1 MKSIFK
7 LIMVIGLLS
16 PLLSAHANITAE
28 IRTEQGYRRLELIDI
43 SRGELNFRIE
53 GAPSGVQSSIELD
66 SVLTTIFDV
75 EYDRAAVFA
84 ADRERNWVRAAGI
97 ILRGTSS
104 TLPFLALP
112 ENNAIEPVFRAGQYL
127 ERAANNQYISGDPEK
142 VEASRRTYEQA
153 YRVLDAVAKADWSY
167 LSEPAKLKAANCQAM
182 LGNMENA
189 RRIWRNAR
197 EPDPYDGAF
206 GQYWLTRGRM
216 LFQEGQVR
224 DAADA
229 FAKTVIFDSKNGP
242 VFCDALLMLAQC
254 HEQML
259 EYHRARDVYFELARL
274 FRRTEW
280 GEKAIERLKYIM
292 ENELTAEDEP
302 TEAARVFFALEED
315 MNTLVKELLNEI
327 REEEKGN
334 DQ

>member
-1 MKSIFK
+1 MKNILK
-7 LIMVIGLLS
+7 ILIACAALFS
-16 PLLSAHANITAE
+16 LSAAHAKITAE
-28 IRTEQGYRRLELIDI
+28 IRTEEGYRRLELIDI

-66 SVLTTIFDV
+66 RVLTTIFDV
-75 EYDRAAVFA
+75 EYDRSAVFA

-97 ILRGTSS
+97 ILRSTSD

-112 ENNAIEPVFRAGQYL
+112 DNNAVEAVFRAGQYL
-127 ERAANNQYISGDPEK
+127 ERAANNQYMSGDPEQ

-153 YRVLDAVAKADWSY
+153 YRVLDAVAKAEWSY
-167 LSEPAKLKAANCQAM
+167 LSEPATLKAANCQAM

-206 GQYWLTRGRM
+206 GQYWLTKGRM
-216 LFQEGQVR
+216 LFQEGRVR
-224 DAADA
+224 EAADA
-229 FAKTVIFDSKNGP
+229 LAKTVIFDSKNGP
-242 VFCDALLMLAQC
+242 VFCDALLMLGQS

-259 EYHRARDVYFELARL
+259 EHHRARDVYFELARL

-280 GEKAIERLKYIM
+280 GEKAIARLKYIM

-302 TEAARVFFALEED
+302 SEATRVFFALEED
-315 MNTLVKELLNEI
+315 MNALVEELLKDI
-327 REEEKGN
+327 REKEEGN